1 MTFKS
6 FLNKRYPLK
15 KGTVVKIYFTNL
27 TFMPLIK
34 HRSSTRRGREGVA
47 HLQDTKGLKK
57 KKDELYSFLDEFVM
71 NIHIAY
77 KTRLA
82 SVTTIMAVELKVK
95 TT

>member
-27 TFMPLIK
+27 TFMPLMK
-34 HRSSTRRGREGVA
+34 HRSSTRRGGGVA

-57 KKDELYSFLDEFVM
+57 QKEKMNYTPFLM
-71 NIHIAY
+71 
-77 KTRLA
+77 
-82 SVTTIMAVELKVK
+82 SS
-95 TT
+95 